1 MVFLWL
7 GGLAPLASVASSAG
21 NVRGVTF
28 FYLDG
33 KQQDFPWVLEHQ
45 REPAVRARIENL
57 FAQYRA
63 AEVNWIRLL
72 IATNHFPD
80 RSAIHPVPSPSLIQK
95 VNDFMAL
102 TRSGANAGQFTVE
115 LVLVPEQ
122 KNSRFTDTA
131 PYERDKRWYKAWL
144 DHLDYSNLGMVMFGG
159 DLSPC
164 LLSGGEGAPGSE
176 SIPQNHSAWIKALW
190 DWKVANYPNL
200 YASYEVIGIQTGSR
214 NDPMLIQ
221 KLARWIKVHTPNVPV
236 VSVSLYLELPRGSSW
251 RDYADTTAQII
262 DTYNATSNIPLWIDE
277 FGKSWGNDWALED
290 QTAAFTGFLTT
301 TIAWQHKSPYPVL
314 VWVGGNDAPYDGKNT
329 FGLVAGFE
337 ESKPLMQPAWEE
349 LGRFYHLNAGE
360 AGQRQNGRK
369 EP

>member
-1 MVFLWL
+1 MLFFWL
-7 GGLAPLASVASSAG
+7 VGTAPLLPAAFHVGA
-21 NVRGVTF
+21 VRGVTF

-45 REPAVRARIENL
+45 REPAVRARIEGL
-57 FAQYRA
+57 LEQYRA

-80 RSAIHPVPSPSLIQK
+80 RSAIHPVPSFPLIQK

-102 TRSGANAGQFTVE
+102 TRSGENAGQFTIE

-144 DHLDYSNLGMVMFGG
+144 DQLDYSNLGMVMFGG

-164 LLSGGEGAPGSE
+164 LLSGGEGEPGSE
-176 SIPQNHSAWIKALW
+176 SIPKNHSAWIKALW
-190 DWKVANYPNL
+190 NWKVAHYPNL

-221 KLARWIKVHTPNVPV
+221 KLATWIKVNTPGLPV
-236 VSVSLYLELPRGSSW
+236 VSASLYLELPRGSSW
-251 RDYADTTAQII
+251 RDYADTTARII
-262 DTYNATSNIPLWIDE
+262 DTYNATLPDTPLWIDE
-277 FGKSWGNDWALED
+277 FGKSWGQDWTLED
-290 QTAAFTGFLTT
+290 QKAAFTGFLTT
-301 TIAWQHKSPYPVL
+301 TIAWQRRSSYPVF
-314 VWVGGNDAPYDGKNT
+314 VWVAGNDAPYDGKNT
-329 FGLVAGFE
+329 FGLVAGFD
-337 ESKPLMQPAWEE
+337 ESKPRMQPAWGEVE
-349 LGRFYHLNAGE
+349 RFYRLGAS
-360 AGQRQNGRK
+360 R
-369 EP
+369 

>member
-1 MVFLWL
+1 MALYFRFSLCLLLFGL
-7 GGLAPLASVASSAG
+7 GGGTKIVPAEPAG
-21 NVRGVTF
+21 EKVRGVTF

-45 REPAVRARIENL
+45 REPAVRDRIENL
-57 FAQYRA
+57 LDMYRSA
-63 AEVNWIRLL
+63 GVNWIRLL

-80 RSAIHPVPSPSLIQK
+80 RSAIHPVPSSSLIQK

-102 TRSGANAGQFTVE
+102 TRSGENAGQFTIE

-131 PYERDKRWYKAWL
+131 PYERDKRWYKTWL
-144 DHLDYSNLGMVMFGG
+144 DQLDYTNLGMVMFGG

-164 LLSGGEGAPGSE
+164 LLSGGEGEPGSE

-221 KLARWIKVHTPNVPV
+221 KLATWIKTHTPSVPV
-236 VSVSLYLELPRGSSW
+236 VSASLYLELPRGSSW
-251 RDYADTTAQII
+251 HDYADATARIL
-262 DTYNATSNIPLWIDE
+262 DTYNATFPDMPLWIDE
-277 FGKSWGNDWALED
+277 FGKSQGQDWTLED
-290 QTAAFTGFLTT
+290 QKIAFTGFLTA

-329 FGLVAGFE
+329 FGLVAGFD
-337 ESKPLMQPAWEE
+337 ESKPRMQPAWAEVE
-349 LGRFYHLNAGE
+349 RFYRLGTS
-360 AGQRQNGRK
+360 R
-369 EP
+369 